1 MNSRHTALVE
11 AGQGERFPD
20 EASLAALR
28 GWYAGLSARDS
39 VVRYLGSRKATGQ
52 SSRAMLSAIRRQLAR
67 YAQAR
72 QRGDLAALFSHRAAD
87 RLGLARAATHAMEV
101 LRHLPLP
108 TPVITDSVEFW
119 LPARTA
125 AALQR
130 AGMRTLVDLTVRVP
144 RRKRWWTAISGLGV
158 VGARRV
164 EAFFAEH
171 PDLTVRAQALVAMP
185 MPVAKPWESLIVPAD
200 VDGSRGTFRAP
211 RATCALDADDD
222 HAAVR
227 AWLALQESTATQRAY
242 RKEAERLMLW
252 AIVERGRALS
262 SLTTEDAI
270 AYRAFL
276 RKPSPR
282 DRWVGPP
289 RPRTSPEWRPFA
301 AALSARSAAHALSVI
316 SAMYRWL
323 IEQRY
328 LLANPF
334 AGVKVKGGKRVA
346 ALDAQRGFS
355 SHEWSLVRSVA
366 EAIEWTADWSEPA
379 AQRLRFLLDFWF
391 GTGLR
396 PHEMV
401 GARLGHIRRDD
412 HGDDWLQVVGKGHK
426 EGEVAVPTSTMGALE
441 RYLAQRG
448 LPTTRS
454 RWDPKAPLLPALE
467 GAGSVT
473 TARLWVVLRRFF
485 DDAADQLQ
493 VTSPGTAEKL
503 RRATP
508 HWLRHTHA
516 THALAAGADL
526 TTVRDNLRHASIA
539 TTSVYLHTDQA
550 KRAAQMRKAFAAA
563 R

>member
-1 MNSRHTALVE
+1 M
-11 AGQGERFPD
+11 
-20 EASLAALR
+20 
-28 GWYAGLSARDS
+28 
-39 VVRYLGSRKATGQ
+39 VRYLGNRKATGQ
-52 SSRAMLSAIRRQLAR
+52 SSRAMLSAIRRQLER

-72 QRGDLAALFSHRAAD
+72 QRSDLASLFLHRAEG
-87 RLGLARAATHAMEV
+87 RLGQERAAAHAIEV
-101 LRHLPLP
+101 LRHLPRP
-108 TPVITDSVEFW
+108 EPAITDPVEFW

-130 AGMRTLVDLTVRVP
+130 AGMKTLADLTVRVP
-144 RRKRWWTAISGLGV
+144 RRKRWWATVPGV
-158 VGARRV
+158 GAVAARRV

-171 PDLTVRAQALVAMP
+171 PDLTARAQALVAMP
-185 MPVAKPWESLIVPAD
+185 APIAKPWESLVVPAD
-200 VDGSRGTFRAP
+200 VDGSQGTFRAP
-211 RATCALDADDD
+211 RATCALDAEND
-222 HAAVR
+222 HAAVL

-282 DRWVGPP
+282 ERWVGPP

-301 AALSARSAAHALSVI
+301 APLSARSAAHALSVI
-316 SAMYRWL
+316 GAMYRWL

-334 AGVKVKGGKRVA
+334 AGVKVKGGKRAA

-366 EAIEWTADWSEPA
+366 EAIEWTAGWSEPA
-379 AQRLRFLLDFWF
+379 AQRLRFILDFWF

-412 HGDDWLQVVGKGHK
+412 HGDDWLQVIGKGHK
-426 EGEVAVPTSTMGALE
+426 EGEVAVPTPTMAALE

-454 RWDPKAPLLPALE
+454 RWDPKTPLLPALD

-473 TARLWVVLRRFF
+473 TARLSAVLRRFF
-485 DDAADQLQ
+485 EYAAGQLQ

-516 THALAAGADL
+516 TLALAAGADL

-539 TTSVYLHTDQA
+539 TTSVYLHTDRA

>member
-1 MNSRHTALVE
+1 VNSRPTALASGSE
-11 AGQGERFPD
+11 GEHFPD
-20 EASLAALR
+20 DASLAALR
-28 GWYAGLSARDS
+28 GWHAGLSARDS
-39 VVRYLGSRKATGQ
+39 VVRYLGNRKATGQ

-72 QRGDLAALFSHRAAD
+72 QRGDLASLFFHRAED
-87 RLGLARAATHAMEV
+87 RLGQERAAAHAIEV
-101 LRHLPLP
+101 LRHLPRP
-108 TPVITDSVEFW
+108 EPAITDPVEFW

-130 AGMRTLVDLTVRVP
+130 AGMKTLADLTVRVP
-144 RRKRWWTAISGLGV
+144 RRKRWWTAVPGV
-158 VGARRV
+158 GAVAARRV
-164 EAFFAEH
+164 EAFFAEY
-171 PDLTVRAQALVAMP
+171 PDLTARAQALVAMP
-185 MPVAKPWESLIVPAD
+185 APIAKPWESLIVPAD

-211 RATCALDADDD
+211 RATCALDADND
-222 HAAVR
+222 HAAVL
-227 AWLALQESTATQRAY
+227 AWLALQESPATQRVY

-282 DRWVGPP
+282 ERWIGPP
-289 RPRTSPEWRPFA
+289 RPRMSPEWRPFA
-301 AALSARSAAHALSVI
+301 APLSARSAAHALSVI
-316 SAMYRWL
+316 GAMYRWL

-334 AGVKVKGGKRVA
+334 AGVKVKGGKRAA

-366 EAIEWTADWSEPA
+366 EAIEWTAGWSESA

-412 HGDDWLQVVGKGHK
+412 HDDDWLQVIGKGHK
-426 EGEVAVPTSTMGALE
+426 EGEVAVPTHTMGALE

-454 RWDPKAPLLPALE
+454 RWDPKTPLLPALD
-467 GAGSVT
+467 GTGSVT
-473 TARLWVVLRRFF
+473 TARLWAVLRRFF
-485 DDAADQLQ
+485 DYAAGQLQ
-493 VTSPGTAEKL
+493 VASPGTAEKL